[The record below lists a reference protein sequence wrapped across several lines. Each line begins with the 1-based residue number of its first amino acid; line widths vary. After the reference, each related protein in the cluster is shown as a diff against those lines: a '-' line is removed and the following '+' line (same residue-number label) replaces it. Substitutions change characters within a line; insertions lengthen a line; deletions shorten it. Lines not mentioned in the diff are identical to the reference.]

1 MVENYLPGL
10 FAGLWLTLK
19 LALVSLTIAVLL
31 GLVGAAFRLTRNRP
45 LAALAVL
52 YSTVVRGI
60 PDLVWM
66 FMLFFGGQMLVNELA
81 LRAGAEP
88 PDIDAF
94 AAGALTLGFIFGAY
108 MSETFRGAWLTIP
121 RGQVEAGLAYG
132 MGPLRVF
139 WRITLPQMVRFALP
153 GFTNNWLVLVKSTA
167 LVSVIG
173 LDDMMAR
180 AEIAKSATQQPFTI
194 YLAVA
199 ALYLALTAVSSLLLR
214 WVDMRYTRGV
224 RRAAA

>member
-1 MVENYLPGL
+1 MVEDYLPGL

-45 LAALAVL
+45 LAALAVF

>member
-1 MVENYLPGL
+1 MVEDYLPGL

-19 LALVSLTIAVLL
+19 LALVSLMIAVLL

-45 LAALAVL
+45 LAALAVF

-173 LDDMMAR
+173 LDDMLAR

>member
-1 MVENYLPGL
+1 MVEDYLPGL

-19 LALVSLTIAVLL
+19 LALVSLMIAVLL

-45 LAALAVL
+45 LAALAVF

>member
-1 MVENYLPGL
+1 MVEDYLPGL

-88 PDIDAF
+88 PAVDAF
-94 AAGALTLGFIFGAY
+94 VAGALTLGFIFGAY

-180 AEIAKSATQQPFTI
+180 AEIAKSATQQPFTV

-199 ALYLALTAVSSLLLR
+199 ALYLAVTAVSSTLLR
-214 WVDMRYTRGV
+214 WVDLRYTRGV